1 MLIRKTVTPS
11 AMMAATQGLRRAR
24 ELPKPRIQRT
34 IGLVRSNSHSISST
48 AQLFIDMLLERW
60 GNSACT

>member
-1 MLIRKTVTPS
+1 MHGADHDSL
-11 AMMAATQGLRRAR
+11 RAR

>member
-1 MLIRKTVTPS
+1 
-11 AMMAATQGLRRAR
+11 MAATQGLRRAR